1 MSSPPSCQPD
11 AAGIWVAWISTPGWN
26 AGELRETLGVA
37 VRRIVP
43 DIGFG
48 EPEKAKA
55 FYRDVLGLDIAMDQG
70 WIVTF
75 KSKATASP
83 QVSIMSEGGSGA
95 PVPDI
100 SIEVDDVDA
109 VYARAKSAGC
119 EIIYAITDEPWG
131 IRRFFVRDPAGK
143 MLNILAHDARSAP

>member
-1 MSSPPSCQPD
+1 
-11 AAGIWVAWISTPGWN
+11 
-26 AGELRETLGVA
+26 VA

-48 EPEKAKA
+48 EPGKAKA

-75 KSKATASP
+75 KSDATANP

-109 VYARAKSAGC
+109 VYARVQTTDC
-119 EIIYAITDEPWG
+119 EITYAITDEPWG
-131 IRRFFVRDPAGK
+131 VRRFFVRDPAGK
-143 MLNILAHDARSAP
+143 ILNVLAHAP